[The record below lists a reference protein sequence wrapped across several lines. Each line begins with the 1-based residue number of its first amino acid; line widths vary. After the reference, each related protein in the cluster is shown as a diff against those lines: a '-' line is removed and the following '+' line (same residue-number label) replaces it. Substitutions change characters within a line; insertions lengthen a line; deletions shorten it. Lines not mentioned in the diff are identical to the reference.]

1 MYKHPYWI
9 CVPIISQS
17 FTQMA
22 SRPLVSK
29 PFSVVLYKLHHSYI
43 VIMAHSRMLCYCSAI
58 GLVRYDASQVWL
70 CALCCWLTGVALG
83 MLTQKAQ
90 KPQMLLKSKR
100 SASHTLSLYKSQI
113 KKETLK
119 PFSCHGFSGIQRRL
133 LWCLHLHLC
142 LNEHGQFRR
151 WIL

>member
-1 MYKHPYWI
+1 MYKHPYSI

-17 FTQMA
+17 FNQMA
-22 SRPLVSK
+22 SRPLASK
-29 PFSVVLYKLHHSYI
+29 PFQRCSLQTTSQLRCYNGTQQDAMLLFSQWAGTIWCFPGLIMCTVLLAYWSC
-43 VIMAHSRMLCYCSAI
+43 SRHAYA
-58 GLVRYDASQVWL
+58 
-70 CALCCWLTGVALG
+70 
-83 MLTQKAQ
+83 KAQ